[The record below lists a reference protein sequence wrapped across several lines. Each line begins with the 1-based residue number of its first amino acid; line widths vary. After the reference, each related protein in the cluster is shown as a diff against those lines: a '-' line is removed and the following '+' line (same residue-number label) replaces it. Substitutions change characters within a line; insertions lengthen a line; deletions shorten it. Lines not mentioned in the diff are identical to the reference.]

1 MRLACVEVGGSSVE
15 TTLFSEDGTSRHV
28 PGAVVPDDHIAL
40 VAVPGIVSGN
50 RVLGASNLGWFDIE
64 PLRAL
69 GMDRTADL
77 VMNDAEAA
85 ALGEIARRGV
95 TDAVYVG
102 LGTGVGG
109 AVVQDRRIVA
119 GNLFGHLTGFSDA
132 RCPCGRT
139 GCLETVAAGWALPT
153 PLQPEDRAT
162 IAEGVATAI
171 QREPVAT
178 PRLVVVAGGLA
189 GRFPDIVA
197 RIGALLPYRVVEPT
211 AAQDGVK
218 SAAAWGLRLAFELQA
233 AEAPTSRG

>member
-28 PGAVVPDDHIAL
+28 PGAVVPDDHLAL
-40 VAVPGIVSGN
+40 VAVPGLVSGN
-50 RVLGASNLGWFDIE
+50 RVLGASNLGWFDVE

-77 VMNDAEAA
+77 VLNDAEAA
-85 ALGEIARRGV
+85 ALGEVARRGV
-95 TDAVYVG
+95 NDAVYVG

-109 AVVQDRRIVA
+109 AVVTERRVVA

-132 RCPCGRT
+132 RCPCGRI

-153 PLQPEDRAT
+153 PLESEDRAT
-162 IAEGVATAI
+162 LAEAVAAAI

-189 GRFPDIVA
+189 RRFPDIVT
-197 RIGALLPYRVVEPT
+197 RIGALLPNRTVEPT
-211 AAQDGVK
+211 AVEDGVK
-218 SAAAWGLRLAFELQA
+218 SAAAWGLRLAYQLQ
-233 AEAPTSRG
+233 AEAPTRRS